1 MRHESHN
8 GEGIG
13 YAEITFSE
21 LTLGHLAR
29 HMGTRGTGK
38 SNSVAAD
45 SVRGQMRHIG
55 LRPQVMMR
63 LGPSSSE
70 HDKSSPGFQDLA
82 MPLFESLYNFAH
94 WLTQNRE
101 DAEDLV
107 QETYVKALKG
117 FASFQLGT
125 TFRAWMF
132 QVLKNTFL
140 SSRARLEM
148 GITIPLRSEE
158 VLPVLPTT
166 SDTAESILVD
176 RSRHDAV
183 RSAIEQLPIIFRE
196 VILLCDVEEAS
207 YREIAETLSIPI
219 VTVMSRLA
227 RARKAVRASL
237 RSTPDATA
245 EDKLALSRREPRKG
259 Y

>member
-1 MRHESHN
+1 
-8 GEGIG
+8 
-13 YAEITFSE
+13 
-21 LTLGHLAR
+21 
-29 HMGTRGTGK
+29 
-38 SNSVAAD
+38 
-45 SVRGQMRHIG
+45 MRHIG

-117 FASFQLGT
+117 FAAFQLGT
-125 TFRAWMF
+125 NFRAWMF
-132 QVLKNTFL
+132 QILKNTFL
-140 SSRARLEM
+140 SSRARLEVRM
-148 GITIPLRSEE
+148 TIPLPSEE

-183 RSAIEQLPIIFRE
+183 RGAIEQLPIIFRE

-219 VTVMSRLA
+219 GTVMSRLA

-237 RSTPDATA
+237 RRSPDAPLRTNWPYHV
-245 EDKLALSRREPRKG
+245 ESHEKG
-259 Y
+259 TKTPEIN